1 MRIKLLMSAM
11 CIAAISIGQTVTTFS
26 GKENG
31 DPTNNYEAK
40 TSAVDKDSTWYAYP
54 AGITRDPSGRFWIAE
69 RNKIRLVTGGNA
81 YIRAGN
87 PLGPTLSE
95 GYKNAT
101 STQATFRNP
110 AGMVT
115 NSSGVIFICDVENH
129 CIRKLSA
136 FMNVSN
142 GQSVTTFAGA
152 NAPGTI
158 PGNGVSGSADG
169 TGHAARFNQPRGIT
183 IDGNGNFYVA
193 DYLNFTIRKIT
204 PGGVV
209 TTLAGKAGVEGTTD
223 NSNGANVRFGG
234 PWGIAMLDAN
244 HLVVTDQWNTNVRK
258 VNINTGATTTIAG
271 PTTGANTQHVDGT
284 LTAARFRAPKGVAV
298 INGIIYVADQN
309 TIRAIDV
316 NGNSVTTFAGDKNS
330 YDILDGTGTSAKFT
344 ELDGLYAD
352 DNGNMYACENS
363 GLVASHVIRKIT
375 VNTLAPDVDFTAT
388 SRSLIIDEKTTLND
402 NSSGAAGTTF
412 SWTITPSFF
421 QVHTGGLSADNVEVS
436 FDSTGFYTVKLEV
449 TNQYGTDDEEK
460 DAYINVST
468 TGAGITTFYNSE
480 LVKLYPNPAR
490 DLIYLE
496 IDPSLNLSK
505 TQLLVFN
512 AQGKQVLSSQAAF
525 ALDVSNLNSGIYY
538 MTLQS
543 GNLNIAKRFVISR

>member
-1 MRIKLLMSAM
+1 M
-11 CIAAISIGQTVTTFS
+11 CIAAISFGQTVTTFS

-40 TSAVDKDSTWYAYP
+40 TSSVNKDSTWYAYP
-54 AGITRDPSGRFWIAE
+54 AGITRDPDGRFWITE
-69 RNKIRLVTGGNA
+69 RNKIRLVTGGSA

-101 STQATFRNP
+101 GTQATFRNP
-110 AGMVT
+110 AGLVT
-115 NSSGVIFICDVENH
+115 DANGVIYICDVENH
-129 CIRKLSA
+129 CIRKITA
-136 FMNVSN
+136 FMNVPN
-142 GQSVTTFAGA
+142 GQIVSTFAGA

-158 PGNGVSGSADG
+158 PGNGISGSTDG

-183 IDGNGNFYVA
+183 MDANGNFYVA

-204 PGGVV
+204 PSGVV

-223 NSNGANVRFGG
+223 NNTGANARFGG

-244 HLVVTDQWNTNVRK
+244 HLVVTDQWNTNIRK

-298 INGIIYVADQN
+298 VDGIIYVADQN
-309 TIRAIDV
+309 VIRAIDID
-316 NGNSVTTFAGDKNS
+316 GNSVTTFAGDKNS
-330 YDILDGTGTSAKFT
+330 FDIVDGTGSSAKFT

-375 VNTLAPDVDFTAT
+375 INTLAPVVDFSAT
-388 SRSLIIDEKTTLND
+388 TRSLIVDEKTTLSD
-402 NSSGAAGTTF
+402 NSSGAAGTSF
-412 SWTITPSFF
+412 SWTVTPGFYK
-421 QVHTGGLSADNVEVS
+421 VHTGGLSSNSVELS
-436 FDSTGFYTVKLEV
+436 FDSAGFYTVKLEV
-449 TNQYGTDDEEK
+449 SNQYGTDDETK

-480 LVKLYPNPAR
+480 LIKLYPNPAQNVV
-490 DLIYLE
+490 YLD
-496 IDPSLNLSK
+496 IDPRLNISQTELNIFN
-505 TQLLVFN
+505 TQGQLVLN
-512 AQGKQVLSSQAAF
+512 QPASQEIK
-525 ALDVSNLNSGIYY
+525 VSDFESGIYY
-538 MTLQS
+538 MTLKS
-543 GNLNIAKRFVISR
+543 GDLAIAKRFIINR